1 MLWGANVSPQSKKFN
16 FVLHK
21 ITPAILAWFDL
32 EKSAQNYCFPGI
44 DS

>member
-32 EKSAQNYCFPGI
+32 EDLLHKCPFA
-44 DS
+44 